1 MNLRQ
6 MKTAISKFRNADV
19 SIIKDAEM
27 RAKAQ
32 KLQAKQ
38 GGFTLLELL
47 VVVAILA
54 IIAGAVISS
63 LDGQEELAAQKTTVH
78 TMAALEEGFQIYRV
92 SERRTLPSGLDSL
105 LCTPDLSLVTHTSA
119 SNGISSVSYVDQA
132 VTSGAVIGGIS
143 NVARVGGG
151 TTLDLGSSI
160 VPVAIPDEYVAN
172 LEQAGLTSLRYVDQ
186 NVCDGVENEITGIP
200 YWGDVETTALVDVVK
215 PNLIFRNMVAEDG
228 EWEFGAGIAQELTG
242 YAAVYD
248 EGDGPDQADI
258 VMAILEEPLEITG
271 NLTDVVAVFGI
282 GPDAAIVG
290 DYIAR
295 APSDGNGG
303 PDKYS
308 NFSVAVKIAS
318 CDAALAAADYEANC
332 VDTTANWDDEEIEV
346 VAILDAGGD
355 AYDDE
360 VAEARGNQEE

>member
-1 MNLRQ
+1 MNIKQ
-6 MKTAISKFRNADV
+6 MKNAISKFRRADV
-19 SIIKDAEM
+19 SIIKDAGM

-78 TMAALEEGFQIYRV
+78 TMAALEEGFQVYRV
-92 SERRTLPSGLDSL
+92 SERRNLPGGLDSL
-105 LCTPDLSLVTHTSA
+105 LCSTDADASAASLTFAGYQTVANLTKL
-119 SNGISSVSYVDQA
+119 
-132 VTSGAVIGGIS
+132 GGTS

-151 TTLDLGSSI
+151 MTEDLAGSLVI
-160 VPVAIPDEYVAN
+160 AEAPGAIAKN
-172 LEQAGLTSLRYVDQ
+172 LVDAGLTSIRVVDADFC
-186 NVCDGVENEITGIP
+186 NDIADDDDGGIEDTTLVEI
-200 YWGDVETTALVDVVK
+200 VK
-215 PNLIFRNMVAEDG
+215 PNLIFQPAIVEDD
-228 EWEFGAGIAQELTG
+228 EWEFGAGVELDLATFTEASG
-242 YAAVYD
+242 ALPMLV
-248 EGDGPDQADI
+248 
-258 VMAILEEPLEITG
+258 LSEPAEITG
-271 NLTDVVAVFGI
+271 NEGDIVAVFGI
-282 GPDAAIVG
+282 GPGSDIVG

-308 NFSVAVKIAS
+308 NFSVAVRIAQ
-318 CDAALAAADYEANC
+318 CETAGEELGDAGCGFDGSG
-332 VDTTANWDDEEIEV
+332 WDDTDIKV

>member
-78 TMAALEEGFQIYRV
+78 TMAAMEEAFQIYRV
-92 SERRTLPSGLDSL
+92 SERRTLPSGMDSL
-105 LCTPDLSLVTHTSA
+105 LCTSDTNLTTATSA
-119 SNGISSVSYVDQA
+119 STGVASVAFADTAIS
-132 VTSGAVIGGIS
+132 SGAVLGGTS
-143 NVARVGGG
+143 NVPRVGGG
-151 TTLDLGSSI
+151 LTLDLGGNI
-160 VPVAIPDEYVAN
+160 VATAIPDQFVAA
-172 LEQAGLTSLRYVDQ
+172 LEQEGLTSLRYVDAT
-186 NVCDGVENEITGIP
+186 VCDATENDITVN
-200 YWGDVETTALVDVVK
+200 GDVVGTSALVDVTK
-215 PNLIFRNMVAEDG
+215 PNLIFSNMLAEDG
-228 EWEFGAGIAQELTG
+228 EWEFGAGIEQVLSG
-242 YAAVYD
+242 YAAAYD
-248 EGDGPDQADI
+248 DGENAQPAI
-258 VMAILEEPLEITG
+258 VMALLEEPVEVTG
-271 NLTDVVAVFGI
+271 NALNNDVVAVFGI
-282 GPDAAIVG
+282 GPNSAIVG
-290 DYIAR
+290 DYVAR

-308 NFSVAVKIAS
+308 NFSVAVRIAT
-318 CDAALAAADYEANC
+318 CDGAFPDEDDYEDNC
-332 VDTTANWDDEEIEV
+332 LTDTSAWESADIEV
-346 VAILDAGGD
+346 LAILDAGGD
-355 AYDDE
+355 GYNDE
-360 VAEARGNQEE
+360 VAEARGNEEE